1 MKHRIFFFL
10 KCLNFD
16 LKNENQ
22 YRLLQPFKLRASTSV
37 LMNLLT
43 TRIEILKLYRVFVC
57 TIDYLNCFYKTI
69 NVLMYRSL
77 HTAVFQD
84 LCLYFVLRRT
94 LDVFISNTNKM
105 NIDLGA

>member
-1 MKHRIFFFL
+1 MKHRNFFFK

-57 TIDYLNCFYKTI
+57 TIDYLNCFYKT
-69 NVLMYRSL
+69 NRSL

-105 NIDLGA
+105 SIDIGA